1 MKQRGKFLSN
11 PSKQNIVISLFL
23 ISVSHSMR
31 TEGSVD
37 FRTNLNVATKLSL
50 TTKNS
55 LIQMFLVSPW
65 YQLEF

>member
-1 MKQRGKFLSN
+1 
-11 PSKQNIVISLFL
+11 
-23 ISVSHSMR
+23 MR